1 MIKKIKNFICN
12 LFGIKQ
18 CACPENM
25 DEDAALYLSPK
36 ESSDTP
42 VYENE
47 EAVKAEHCSGHK
59 RFRKS
64 CPLCQ
69 EIVA

>member
-1 MIKKIKNFICN
+1 MIKKLKNFICK
-12 LFGIKQ
+12 LIGIKQ
-18 CACPENM
+18 CACPEDM
-25 DEDAALYLSPK
+25 DEHAELYLKEK
-36 ESSDTP
+36 ESDVP

-47 EAVKAEHCSGHK
+47 QAVKKEHCDSHL

-64 CPLCQ
+64 CKACQ

>member
-18 CACPENM
+18 CACV
-25 DEDAALYLSPK
+25 
-36 ESSDTP
+36 P
-42 VYENE
+42 VYEDE
-47 EAVKAEHCSGHK
+47 EAVKKEHCDGHS

-69 EIVA
+69 EIVS

>member
-18 CACPENM
+18 CGCPEEM
-25 DEDAALYLSPK
+25 DPHEVMLYPK
-36 ESSDTP
+36 ESDVP

-47 EAVKAEHCSGHK
+47 NAIKKEHCDSHL

-64 CPLCQ
+64 CKACQ
-69 EIVA
+69 EVVA